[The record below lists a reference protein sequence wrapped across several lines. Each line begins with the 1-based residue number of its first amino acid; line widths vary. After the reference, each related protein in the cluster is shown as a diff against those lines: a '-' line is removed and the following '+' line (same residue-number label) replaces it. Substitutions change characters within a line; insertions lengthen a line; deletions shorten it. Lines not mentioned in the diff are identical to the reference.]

1 MDQRENGM
9 TRMRRV
15 SGVVFVMMTAM
26 TGCATSPEDV
36 TREGSRFEFSSVH
49 RPYAAAICIAR
60 NARAMGGGIVGEERL
75 IGESSTEVYVRP
87 SSGSRDALATAQIH
101 GDGLVSKVS
110 VQIGPSVRSD
120 KQGFAKRLMAGC

>member
-1 MDQRENGM
+1 M
-9 TRMRRV
+9 TRLWHF
-15 SGVVFVMMTAM
+15 SGILLLALA
-26 TGCATSPEDV
+26 GCATSPEDV
-36 TREGSRFEFSSVH
+36 TKDGSRFEFRSMF

-60 NARAMGGGIVGEERL
+60 NAKAMGGGVVGEERL

-101 GDGLVSKVS
+101 SDGLASKVS

-120 KQGFAKRLMAGC
+120 KQGFAQRLMSGC